1 MHACLPACLNACW
14 HACFLRAGMHACLH
28 ACVLARALAC
38 MFAGTRSA
46 LSCLLAFY
54 TYVCMCLV
62 SDMIHIYYIYTHIRS
77 HFGSITILLELV
89 VVAPALASFQSCM
102 GSMEGSLSMS
112 ENHDLSNKDSEEDPV
127 EEKKL
132 NPYEKEWKEAQE
144 MQKLLIDTKHRAEG
158 ELQEEHFTG
167 FKTIPKTIR
176 TMLQNDIHFL
186 HVAFVRLYFDL
197 EAPGGPITEL
207 WKLKEDMCKA
217 QEVLKTAEDH
227 IAQAYLYKN
236 NTRTVDSPDIVI

>member
-1 MHACLPACLNACW
+1 
-14 HACFLRAGMHACLH
+14 
-28 ACVLARALAC
+28 
-38 MFAGTRSA
+38 
-46 LSCLLAFY
+46 
-54 TYVCMCLV
+54 MCLV

-102 GSMEGSLSMS
+102 GSMEGYLSMS

-132 NPYEKEWKEAQE
+132 NPYEKEWKETQARAQE
-144 MQKLLIDTKHRAEG
+144 MQKLLTDTKHRAEG
-158 ELQEEHFTG
+158 ELQEEHFIG

-227 IAQAYLYKN
+227 IVQAYLYKN
-236 NTRTVDSPDIVI
+236 NTRSGG